1 MHGRRKKLSKPKTQ
15 KQLSENII
23 KIIRNIF
30 ILKKETKETKDRIH
44 RDIRTLFKQEDDY
57 NLNRKQ

>member
-1 MHGRRKKLSKPKTQ
+1 M
-15 KQLSENII
+15 I

-44 RDIRTLFKQEDDY
+44 IDIRTLFKQEDDY